1 MLAQKSTI
9 IYAPLR
15 IHYGCQ
21 IRADTHSSIEASR
34 LEPSLRRYYRYVQC
48 YRWDGRDGMGQVLH
62 EVVVSLLRLAAR
74 QCETEANFNLMP
86 RTSRRLLMTGS
97 RARPESLVVL
107 HELIDQVRASDT
119 RLLLLETA
127 NLLLVKRFSIVE
139 WISSCQNEAC
149 KGLVLI

>member
-9 IYAPLR
+9 IYPPLR
-15 IHYGCQ
+15 IHYRCQ

-34 LEPSLRRYYRYVQC
+34 LEPSLRRYYRYVQS

-74 QCETEANFNLMP
+74 QCETEASLMLFDAENISASTYDRVT
-86 RTSRRLLMTGS
+86 RT
-97 RARPESLVVL
+97 AELVVP

-127 NLLLVKRFSIVE
+127 DAGQTLQYSRMDIELSKRS
-139 WISSCQNEAC
+139 
-149 KGLVLI
+149 L